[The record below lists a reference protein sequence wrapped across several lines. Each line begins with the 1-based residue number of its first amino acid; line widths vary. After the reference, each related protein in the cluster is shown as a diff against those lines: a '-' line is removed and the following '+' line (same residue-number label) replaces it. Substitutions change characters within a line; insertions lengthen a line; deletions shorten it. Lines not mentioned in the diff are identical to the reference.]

1 MPLHSSARRPA
12 MPRRKPLRP
21 FAAALLLSALSLP
34 ALALPVL
41 LPSAARAQAQDAGGG
56 KEGAAGG
63 AADHAREEDRGFDP
77 QRSVTRHTLP
87 LPGGPLAYTAT
98 AEFLPLRDGAKEELA
113 ARIFTVSYT
122 ADPPAGSPANSRA
135 DPSRADS
142 RAAEPPGSGSP
153 AGAQR
158 PVTFVFNGGPGAASA
173 YMHLGA
179 AGPTVVAFGP
189 DGTLPPPPAPL
200 VDNPDSWL
208 AFTDLV
214 FVDPVGTG
222 FSRALKPDEA
232 EKRFWSVEGDARSMA
247 ETVRLWLTRNG
258 RWSSPKFLAGE
269 SYGGFRIAKMADEL
283 IDQVGIAVNGLI
295 LVSPVVDFAAIDEDG
310 ILGPAWKLPAMAA
323 SAAALGRA
331 PGTPQEAAAAAE
343 RFALGSY
350 LTGLAGLDYGRL
362 EEAEGFFAEVARI
375 TGLPVETV
383 RRQRGRVPMGVF
395 TRDLLRDQ
403 GRVLSIYDGTF
414 TAPDPDPGAARIPF
428 DPFLKGTVPT
438 YTTAFAAYAHDA
450 LAVKTDAPYR
460 LLSDRVNR
468 NWDWPRMSVPS
479 AVDALQTALT
489 LQPSLRVL
497 IVHGRTDLITP
508 YMASRWVASRLEL
521 PPDGRDRVAVTVH
534 PGGHMM
540 YTRPEGRAGLAADA
554 RALIESAL
562 PKPPEPGRPA
572 TGGR

>member
-1 MPLHSSARRPA
+1 MPP
-12 MPRRKPLRP
+12 
-21 FAAALLLSALSLP
+21 LSAPSRSRSLSRLMALALLP
-34 ALALPVL
+34 ALLMPPL
-41 LPSAARAQAQDAGGG
+41 ISASATAAEAGRDGSG
-56 KEGAAGG
+56 DGAAERPENGKTEAG
-63 AADHAREEDRGFDP
+63 KPEEHNSEGRNSGSLQGFDP
-77 QRSVTRHTLP
+77 QRSVTRHSLP
-87 LPGGPLAYTAT
+87 LPGGALAYTAT

-122 ADPPAGSPANSRA
+122 AEPK
-135 DPSRADS
+135 DPSDG
-142 RAAEPPGSGSP
+142 P
-153 AGAQR
+153 R

-179 AGPTVVAFGP
+179 AGPKVVAFGP

-214 FVDPVGTG
+214 FIDPVGTG

-247 ETVRLWLTRNG
+247 EIVRLWLTRNG
-258 RWSSPKFLAGE
+258 RWSSPTFLAGE

-283 IDQVGIAVNGLI
+283 IEQVGLAVNGLI

-310 ILGPAWKLPAMAA
+310 ILGPALKLPSMAA
-323 SAAALGRA
+323 SAAALGRT
-331 PGTPQEAAAAAE
+331 PGTPEQAAEAAE
-343 RFALGSY
+343 RFALGPY
-350 LTGLAGLDYGRL
+350 LTGLARLDYGRL
-362 EEAEGFFAEVARI
+362 DAERDVFAEVARI

-395 TRDLLRDQ
+395 TRELLRDRE
-403 GRVLSIYDGTF
+403 RVLSIYDGTF
-414 TAPDPDPGAARIPF
+414 TAPDPDPGAPRLPF

-438 YTTAFAAYAHDA
+438 YTTAFAAYVHDA
-450 LAVKTDAPYR
+450 LGLRTDAAYR

-468 NWDWPRMSVPS
+468 NWEWPRMTVPS

-489 LQPSLRVL
+489 LQPALRVL

-521 PPDGRDRVAVTVH
+521 PEGERGRVSVTVH

-540 YTRPEGRAGLAADA
+540 YTRAEGRAALAADA
-554 RALIESAL
+554 RALIEETL
-562 PKPPEPGRPA
+562 R
-572 TGGR
+572 RR